1 VREAADLADV
11 RASDLRK
18 GAYALL
24 GAIGEMGCSLEEAM
38 GAMEGSGLRKVR
50 VGAASVVKR
59 STA

>member
-1 VREAADLADV
+1 V